1 MATILD
7 PELSYKPQ
15 FAASRAHKSS
25 FFDSQLLLFNSRK
38 KHGLLYS
45 AATAAG
51 LFCLPGILGI
61 MGFETQVQL
70 LIVKTLPLPF
80 ITLLITTG
88 MFILNDLVDADLD
101 KANSKNRPISSGLVS
116 KKQVWTFI
124 LLTNCAAIAIALLLP
139 FDMTRMLLVAQMM
152 LIGVLYSIPKIAL
165 MKRFV
170 LKNLVISIFYMLCI
184 MLGMSSSYGINLS
197 LDSPIIPIHA
207 MAISGIMIFVGSI
220 VNDLGDTKGDRAAGR
235 HTIPIVLGDQN
246 TIKMMVILLLIM
258 PAVSWILYV
267 TSFDQH
273 NPSII
278 SSIAVTIVATLA
290 LFRMKNVWKV
300 AGNSYLMRKQHK
312 KWFPLYL
319 VLQTGLVLGA
329 SILL

>member
-7 PELSYKPQ
+7 HEQSYKLQ
-15 FAASRAHKSS
+15 SAATRTQKSS
-25 FFDSQLLLFNSRK
+25 FFGSQLLLFNSRK

-70 LIVKTLPLPF
+70 LIAKTLPLPF
-80 ITLLITTG
+80 ITLLITIG

-101 KANSKNRPISSGLVS
+101 KTNSKNRPISSGLVS
-116 KKQVWTFI
+116 KKQAWTFI
-124 LLTNCAAIAIALLLP
+124 LLTNCAAVAIVLLLP
-139 FDMTRMLLVAQMM
+139 FDMTRTLLVAQMM
-152 LIGVLYSIPKIAL
+152 LIGILYSIPKIAL

-170 LKNLVISIFYMLCI
+170 LKNLVISIFYMMCI
-184 MLGMSSSYGINLS
+184 MLGMSSSYGINLAI
-197 LDSPIIPIHA
+197 DNPIIPIHA

-246 TIKMMVILLLIM
+246 TIKMLFILLLIM
-258 PAVSWILYV
+258 PAASWLLYV
-267 TSFDQH
+267 TSFEQH
-273 NPSII
+273 SISLI

-290 LFRMKNVWKV
+290 SFRIKNVWRV
-300 AGNSYLMRKQHK
+300 SGYSNLMRKQHK

-319 VLQTGLVLGA
+319 VLQTGLVFGA
-329 SILL
+329 FILL